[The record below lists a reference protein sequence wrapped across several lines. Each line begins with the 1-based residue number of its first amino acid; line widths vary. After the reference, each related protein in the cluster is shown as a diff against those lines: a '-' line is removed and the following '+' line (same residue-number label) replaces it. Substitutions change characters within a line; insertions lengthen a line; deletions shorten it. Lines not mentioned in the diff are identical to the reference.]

1 MRCEHAEM
9 ESRRDIGCSIVQDTE
24 ARVLGRSEQKA
35 RRLVSVVVG
44 RESNMGGVVKG
55 QYGVDWSHG
64 GPNRAF
70 GGRNE
75 RGDELD

>member
-1 MRCEHAEM
+1 
-9 ESRRDIGCSIVQDTE
+9 V
-24 ARVLGRSEQKA
+24 
-35 RRLVSVVVG
+35 VSAVVG

-64 GPNRAF
+64 RPNKAF
-70 GGRNE
+70 RIDNE